1 MKTNLLNISIL
12 VLLTAVSLCGCSND
26 DEPVAATDGTTLTV
40 TARADGFV
48 PAEGTA
54 QTAPP
59 QTRAAESGYTTTF
72 VKGDCIGVFAVK
84 DGNVIADCRNVPLT
98 YDGTA
103 WGGTVYKYTGATYF
117 AYYPYTDGM
126 NDKTSVSEI
135 VAAFNTAVAT
145 ATDQSTYAGYT
156 ACDLMTATVEP
167 PIVGTSLSFSFTHKM
182 SLIEISLPVQKYT
195 TSGSADA
202 YEYSAPVL
210 NPAFSLAS
218 GNGSNATTIKPCPM
232 GNGIYRYI
240 VPAGTSGVTLSGVFS
255 TADGKTIEYLKDNL
269 SLSAGNYK
277 RLNVTY
283 DGAPSTPTV
292 RALAVGDFYY
302 SDGSIIPKDT
312 ETPPTE
318 GCIGIVCWVGDDAFN
333 EDPLLKNDHP
343 GCTHGLVVALQD
355 AGGSMHWSDSYEMI
369 TTAWINKEGNPYKD
383 VVNLQAEDKRRGYSN
398 TLALKD
404 YNAGKYSSNVNS
416 NNGYRVLPIDAIE
429 QYAVENPAPANSSGW
444 YFPSVMELKYVCWGQ
459 DNSQS
464 TSGKDNLNPYISKV
478 GGTVFGSDFCW
489 SSTEYSDY
497 SNSAW
502 YVYFL
507 NGNVSNLGLK
517 YYYPCLVRPLLAF

>member
-26 DEPVAATDGTTLTV
+26 DEPVAVTDGTTLTV

-72 VKGDCIGVFAVK
+72 VKGDRIGVFAVK

-103 WGGTVYKYTGATYF
+103 WEGTVYKYTGATYF

-135 VAAFNTAVAT
+135 VAAFSNAVAI

-156 ACDLMTATVEP
+156 ACDLMTATVES
-167 PIVGTSLSFSFTHKM
+167 PISGSSLSFSFTHRM

-195 TSGSADA
+195 TSGDANA

-210 NPAFSLAS
+210 NPAFSLAPGS
-218 GNGSNATTIKPCPM
+218 GNGATTIQPCPM

-240 VPAGTSGVTLSGVFS
+240 VPAGTSGVTLSGVFH
-255 TADGKTIEYLKDNL
+255 TADGKTIEYSKSSL
-269 SLSAGNYK
+269 SLFAGNYK

-292 RALAVGDFYY
+292 RALAVGDYYY
-302 SDGSIIPKDT
+302 SDGGIVPGDT
-312 ETPPTE
+312 PAPPNE
-318 GCIGIVCWVGDDAFN
+318 GCIGVVYWVESIIKD
-333 EDPLLKNDHP
+333 DPLLQIDHP
-343 GCTHGLVVALQD
+343 GCTHGLVAALQD
-355 AGGSMHWSDSYEMI
+355 AGQTVWSSECEDITNNWLKNQGNTYGI
-369 TTAWINKEGNPYKD
+369 TTLKETEKMQGYANTKALEGYNKSSRVTTENP
-383 VVNLQAEDKRRGYSN
+383 RRE
-398 TLALKD
+398 
-404 YNAGKYSSNVNS
+404 
-416 NNGYRVLPIDAIE
+416 VLPIGLIRS
-429 QYAVENPAPANSSGW
+429 YAGAHPAPASSSGW
-444 YFPSVMELKYVCWGQ
+444 YFPSVKELKFMCWGQ
-459 DNSQS
+459 NASGQS
-464 TSGKDNLNPYISKV
+464 TDGKKMLDGQFGKITGASSLQSGYY
-478 GGTVFGSDFCW
+478 W
-489 SSTEYSDY
+489 SSTEDVYVW
-497 SNSAW
+497 AW
-502 YVYFL
+502 GVGFYNGYVYS
-507 NGNVSNLGLK
+507 GTK
-517 YYYPCLVRPLLAF
+517 YDSSCWVRAVLAF